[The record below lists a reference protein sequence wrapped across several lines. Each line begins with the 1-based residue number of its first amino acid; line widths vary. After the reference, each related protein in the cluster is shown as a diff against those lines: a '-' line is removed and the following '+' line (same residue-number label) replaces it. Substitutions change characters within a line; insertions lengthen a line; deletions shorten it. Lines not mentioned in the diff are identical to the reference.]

1 MSTGKVAI
9 VVLVACL
16 AIGGGIAALTDIDDD
31 APVEAIDLDDGVLR
45 RDDAVGEIA
54 GADDDDDR
62 NKDGDRTKGND
73 GTGGGNNT
81 GDGDGTNG
89 NDGTSDGNNTGDG
102 DRTNG
107 NDGTGGGDNTG
118 YGDATDGNDGTGGGN
133 NTGDVTYDAPAGSAT
148 RGDTT

>member
-1 MSTGKVAI
+1 MSTGKAAI

-16 AIGGGIAALTDIDDD
+16 AIGGGIAALTDTDDD
-31 APVEAIDLDDGVLR
+31 SPVEAIDLDDGVLR
-45 RDDAVGEIA
+45 RNDAGDEIA
-54 GADDDDDR
+54 GADDDDNR

-81 GDGDGTNG
+81 GDGD
-89 NDGTSDGNNTGDG
+89 
-102 DRTNG
+102 RTKG

-118 YGDATDGNDGTGGGN
+118 DGDATDGNDGTGGGN

-148 RGDTT
+148 GGDTT